1 MTNAK
6 TIIAASLA
14 ALALAL
20 AAAPAARA
28 QDPAPVPSGDA
39 GLEAIEP
46 IMNEL
51 VEKLR
56 PLAAS
61 AGIELPDLMQ
71 NLGPLMRVAVPTPPD
86 DLEDWAFGLNF
97 ENSESA
103 TDNGSATEGRQD
115 ILADAQ
121 ACATRYPNAGQVVHF
136 RRIGRQGMTGY
147 QCALLTYDGPMGV
160 LISETYAEGADR
172 HMSASYDAA
181 ASTHDV
187 ETTRAL
193 LEPVIEANIA
203 LSVTLAELALD
214 AAIRKVVD

>member
-1 MTNAK
+1 MTK
-6 TIIAASLA
+6 PRTLIAASCA
-14 ALALAL
+14 ALAL

-28 QDPAPVPSGDA
+28 QDPAPVSATDA
-39 GLEAIEP
+39 GLDAVEP
-46 IMNEL
+46 IISEL

-71 NLGPLMRVAVPTPPD
+71 DVGPLMRTAFPSPPD

-97 ENSESA
+97 ENSDSA
-103 TDNGSATEGRQD
+103 TDNGSATEGRQE

-121 ACATRYPNAGQVVHF
+121 ACAARYPNAGQVVHF
-136 RRIGRQGMTGY
+136 RRIRRQGMTGH

-160 LISETYAEGADR
+160 LISESYAEGADR

-181 ASTHDV
+181 ASTHDA

-193 LEPVIEANIA
+193 LEPAVEANIA
-203 LSVTLAELALD
+203 LAITLSELALD

>member
-1 MTNAK
+1 MTK
-6 TIIAASLA
+6 PRTLIAASCA
-14 ALALAL
+14 ALAL

-28 QDPAPVPSGDA
+28 QDPAPVSDNEA
-39 GLEAIEP
+39 GLDAVEP
-46 IMNEL
+46 IISEL

-71 NLGPLMRVAVPTPPD
+71 NLGPLMRAAFPSPAD
-86 DLEDWAFGLNF
+86 DLEGWAFGLNF
-97 ENSESA
+97 ENSDSA
-103 TDNGSATEGRQD
+103 TDNGSATDGRQE

-121 ACATRYPNAGQVVHF
+121 ACAARYPNAGQVVHF
-136 RRIGRQGMTGY
+136 RRIRRQGMTGH

-160 LISETYAEGADR
+160 LISESYAEGADR

-181 ASTHDV
+181 ASTHAV

-193 LEPVIEANIA
+193 LEPAVEANIA
-203 LSVTLAELALD
+203 LAITLSELALD